1 MSINWE
7 SSWKKKLKIFVAAA
21 IILASSAMA
30 YLFSQDKKENPQV
43 ESTLNIDRK
52 NADDE
57 KEAKYREEI
66 RKVNQRDKE
75 HLRSIGVKID

>member
-1 MSINWE
+1 ME
-7 SSWKKKLKIFVAAA
+7 KKLKIFVAAA
-21 IILASSAMA
+21 IILASSATA

-43 ESTLNIDRK
+43 ESTLNIDRTS
-52 NADDE
+52 ADDE